1 VVLACLLDESARS
14 YFPEEIDENAI
25 VLVYGANFILISILL
40 FGIQTYF
47 VNGQRKIKIQ
57 LAEKEDLLKASRE
70 IERQKELLIA
80 SKDRLELV
88 MGSLEEVVWGR
99 NLPSYQMQ
107 YVSNSVLKLYGF
119 PMADWY
125 EKPNLWLDMIHP
137 DDIKRV
143 KKEGESL
150 FTDGITLLEYRIIT
164 PDKEIKWISS
174 TTKILKSTDGTPF
187 LMTGIAQ
194 DITARKKIQ
203 EQLNNLNNSLEEKV
217 KERTIELINS
227 EEKLK
232 KSLVK
237 EKELGELKSSFIAVA
252 SHQFRT
258 PLAIIQSNAELIEM
272 LNKTGVKQEPEK
284 YTTVTS
290 RITTAISKMTELIDD
305 VLTIG
310 KLTSGKV
317 SCNPKEIDL
326 IDFCGKMV
334 EEFNAVQLDGRNI
347 DFVYSGDIYQPYLD
361 SKLLEHSLSNLISN
375 AFKYSVGNEKPE
387 LSINFKPKEL
397 VISIK
402 DYGVGIPEN
411 ERKHLFEPFFRAENV
426 SEIQGTGLGLSIAKE
441 YVEVNKGNI
450 VVKST
455 LGKGSTFEI
464 TFPKE
469 RI

>member
-1 VVLACLLDESARS
+1 M
-14 YFPEEIDENAI
+14 P
-25 VLVYGANFILISILL
+25 
-40 FGIQTYF
+40 
-47 VNGQRKIKIQ
+47 
-57 LAEKEDLLKASRE
+57 
-70 IERQKELLIA
+70 
-80 SKDRLELV
+80 
-88 MGSLEEVVWGR
+88 
-99 NLPSYQMQ
+99 LP
-107 YVSNSVLKLYGF
+107 
-119 PMADWY
+119 
-125 EKPNLWLDMIHP
+125 
-137 DDIKRV
+137 
-143 KKEGESL
+143 
-150 FTDGITLLEYRIIT
+150 
-164 PDKEIKWISS
+164 
-174 TTKILKSTDGTPF
+174 
-187 LMTGIAQ
+187 
-194 DITARKKIQ
+194 
-203 EQLNNLNNSLEEKV
+203 
-217 KERTIELINS
+217 
-227 EEKLK
+227 
-232 KSLVK
+232 
-237 EKELGELKSSFIAVA
+237 
-252 SHQFRT
+252 HQFRT